1 MLYPV
6 EKLLTNR
13 GKVLCAHQKE
23 TVRDALVKMVQN
35 DYSQLPVVDD
45 QGNLVG
51 IVTEKTITR
60 TYYHVSESVP
70 LFNLAVDNCLTPAVI
85 LSIDQ
90 DIFEALD
97 RLQSS
102 YAVVITEGRKPIGLL
117 THYDTTHFFRNL
129 TEGLI
134 IVEDIET
141 TLR

>member
-6 EKLLTNR
+6 EKLLSNR
-13 GKVLCAHQKE
+13 GKVLCVNQKE
-23 TVRDALVKMVQN
+23 TVRDTLVKMVQN

-45 QGNLVG
+45 SGNLVG

-70 LFNLAVDNCLTPAVI
+70 LFNLTVDNCLSPAVTI
-85 LSIDQ
+85 SIDQ
-90 DIFEALD
+90 DIFDALD
-97 RLQSS
+97 QLQRT
-102 YAVVITEGRKPIGLL
+102 YAVVITEGRKPVGLL

-134 IVEDIET
+134 I
-141 TLR
+141 